1 MFYIY
6 LPHKHKVGTVGQIT
20 CEPSSYTSVDI
31 HIPPLPSDITDTPA
45 TIIQELHPETAPPTK
60 ETTTPVM
67 QQTLPGSYPRMPV
80 QFRHPP
86 LIEVPSPSTNIQD
99 YLEVSDDELESERDS
114 VPTNPIAGPST
125 PPRNTSTSTPSAP
138 KSSKTAC
145 FDEVP
150 ETPNLAYKSYPKRDR
165 KQTQRYSEH
174 GFDRLV
180 VQATT
185 YKQAMASLDAD
196 SWQSTILEE
205 CQSIQQAGT

>member
-20 CEPSSYTSVDI
+20 CKPSSYTSVDI

-86 LIEVPSPSTNIQD
+86 LIEVPSAPTNIHA
-99 YLEVSDDELESERDS
+99 YVEVSDDELESCPNS
-114 VPTNPIAGPST
+114 VTTDTIAGPLTT
-125 PPRNTSTSTPSAP
+125 PHN
-138 KSSKTAC
+138 SS
-145 FDEVP
+145 
-150 ETPNLAYKSYPKRDR
+150 
-165 KQTQRYSEH
+165 H
-174 GFDRLV
+174 
-180 VQATT
+180 
-185 YKQAMASLDAD
+185 
-196 SWQSTILEE
+196 
-205 CQSIQQAGT
+205 SIPCVLT